1 MAILTIR
8 QTKKRFGLPHRI
20 LINGRMLG
28 VMNTPEI
35 NIQLPPGQYQVEI
48 QSLFPFI
55 NSLKFLTVS
64 EETSNVLEFRDKEK
78 WWDRPQFGA
87 HLDVVNMITTPERY
101 FFNDRFLEECFRKLD
116 GRICSCH
123 LKDIRLKQEYTFQL
137 EECACGEGT
146 LDIELY
152 ARLASAQN
160 PCMPMIIEHLDTDS
174 QYIESVRYVQ
184 RRLA

>member
-1 MAILTIR
+1 MATLTIR

-78 WWDRPQFGA
+78 WWDVVFTA
-87 HLDVVNMITTPERY
+87 DMVLWLAKLFLHLQKPWSTIYEIVSDVVFAVWLFHEWRIRNTYFDIT
-101 FFNDRFLEECFRKLD
+101 
-116 GRICSCH
+116 
-123 LKDIRLKQEYTFQL
+123 
-137 EECACGEGT
+137 
-146 LDIELY
+146 
-152 ARLASAQN
+152 
-160 PCMPMIIEHLDTDS
+160 
-174 QYIESVRYVQ
+174 VRHG
-184 RRLA
+184 